1 MVSENASCASSAR
14 VYKSVSTSR
23 VELALVNIGVQL
35 FILVAESSAAS
46 LSDSFHESERA
57 EAGDRFANAAK
68 SN

>member
-1 MVSENASCASSAR
+1 M
-14 VYKSVSTSR
+14 YTSVSTSR